1 MLSDHSGGCIDLE
14 NPDRDARAARPQWT
28 VPAVTL
34 TIVPAGAVSATA
46 PPFNVWRLSGPK
58 VLSVGARHDL
68 ALATGAGGG
77 GIAVTLDADLLL
89 GDAYAFQVP
98 AAVEPKQALPV
109 MVGVRS
115 AMQGIARPTAAT
127 AARVNRT
134 TLVHLRA
141 LQVLDGVSAGA
152 SHRTIA
158 RVLFGTAAVA
168 RRWTADGELRAQLRY
183 LLRRARALRDGGY
196 RRLLT
201 PSR

>member
-1 MLSDHSGGCIDLE
+1 MPLDPSGGCIDLE

-68 ALATGAGGG
+68 VLATGAG

-115 AMQGIARPTAAT
+115 AMQGLARPPEAT

-141 LQVLDGVSAGA
+141 LQALDGVSAGA